1 MWYDN
6 TKTEEEI
13 KNILNYI
20 HLFYKQKL
28 DLEYF
33 DYQFKIDEEG
43 IEHTLG
49 ASAPLPYNSKVS
61 GNYNQELN
69 GVIQNQRKF
78 IFYV

>member
-1 MWYDN
+1 MWS
-6 TKTEEEI
+6 
-13 KNILNYI
+13 
-20 HLFYKQKL
+20 
-28 DLEYF
+28 YF

-69 GVIQNQRKF
+69 GMIQNQRKF
-78 IFYV
+78 IFYVWQNKKSSQVLELK

>member
-1 MWYDN
+1 VV
-6 TKTEEEI
+6 KTEKEI

-33 DYQFKIDEEG
+33 DYQIKIDEEG

-61 GNYNQELN
+61 
-69 GVIQNQRKF
+69 
-78 IFYV
+78 